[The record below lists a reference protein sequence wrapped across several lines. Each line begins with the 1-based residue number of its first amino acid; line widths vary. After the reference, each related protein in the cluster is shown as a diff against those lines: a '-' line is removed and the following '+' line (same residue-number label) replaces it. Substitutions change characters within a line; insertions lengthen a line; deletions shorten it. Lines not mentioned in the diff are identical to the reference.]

1 MTQRLLSINDGEN
14 FRDLGGYQTTD
25 GRTVKWR
32 KLIRSGALGRLSAN
46 DLTYLQ
52 QFNLTHD
59 IDLRSPRE
67 VDSLPDRIPEGTH
80 FHHEPVFGT
89 DLTEASKRTSELEPV
104 MNIKPNTGSKHMR
117 EVYRLMT
124 ELDSATKAYR
134 NFFTYLLETPE
145 DGAVIF
151 HCQAGKDRTGIG
163 AYLVLSAL
171 GVDQKTIEQDYLL
184 TNQTTKQWIDD
195 RLNELK
201 DQGATQTFIDNYAQL
216 AGVSLDYL
224 NSAIQ
229 EINTNYGSTQRF
241 LRDALQLSATDLKD
255 LRTLYLDD

>member
-25 GRTVKWR
+25 GHTVKWR
-32 KLIRSGALGRLSAN
+32 KLIRSGALGWLSEN

-52 QFNLTHD
+52 QFNITHD

-67 VDSLPDRIPEGTH
+67 VDSLPDRVPEGTN

-104 MNIKPNTGSKHMR
+104 MNVKPNTGSKHMK

-124 ELDSATKAYR
+124 ELDSATTAYQ
-134 NFFTYLLETPE
+134 NFFKYLLDMPE
-145 DGAVIF
+145 NGAVIF

-171 GVDQKTIEQDYLL
+171 GVEQNTIEQDYLL
-184 TNQTTKQWIDD
+184 TNQTTKQWITD

-201 DQGATQTFIDNYAQL
+201 DQGATKTFIDNYAQL
-216 AGVSLDYL
+216 AGVLLDYL

-229 EINTNYGSTQRF
+229 EINANYGSTQGF
-241 LRDALQLSATDLKD
+241 LTGALKLSSTDLKD
-255 LRTLYLDD
+255 LRSLYLD